1 MDREDSL
8 ERGADELARQLRQ
21 LRPVGH
27 GIDRDALMF
36 RAGQRSARGR
46 LHAWQSMAGLM
57 MIVLVAVLAWL
68 NRGPSRTSAAP
79 AAVAS
84 DNAPPAQAPLAS
96 LGHHPIRADAWTDRH
111 LPWANEYLRLR
122 TRVTDEGLDA
132 IPTAHGVRVPTETI
146 NSIADWLRLR
156 RRTAQASEPKS
167 LLAELKKGNLS

>member
-8 ERGADELARQLRQ
+8 DRGAEELARQLRQ

-36 RAGQRSARGR
+36 RAGQRSAQGR

-57 MIVLVAVLAWL
+57 MIVLVAGLAWL
-68 NRGPSRTSAAP
+68 NRSPSRTSTAP

-84 DNAPPAQAPLAS
+84 DNTTPAQAPLAS
-96 LGHHPIRADAWTDRH
+96 LGQDPICAEAWTDRH
-111 LPWANEYLRLR
+111 LPWASEYLRLR

-132 IPTAHGVRVPTETI
+132 IPTAHSVRVPTETI
-146 NSIADWLRLR
+146 DSIADWLRLR
-156 RRTAQASEPKS
+156 RRTAQASEATS
-167 LLAELKKGNLS
+167 LLRESKKGNLS